1 MCVTSLFI
9 VTKVCKQIR
18 SLSVGVEINK
28 LCYMDVWW
36 DSAGHE
42 YVMRCW
48 VMKMRQKKVKWA
60 RQREKSTQS
69 SFMLHEPKY
78 KAVQKRKTMEILTGW
93 WQQPG
98 LGGGGWNGWS
108 LCAAVKLLC
117 AALSL
122 WVPVTP
128 HLPKAIGC
136 EYQKQ
141 TLVWTMD
148 EGHNVPLVDTL
159 CHLSHPLWQMNFWGA
174 SIDIG
179 AGSAYV
185 QRGYFCT
192 FR

>member
-1 MCVTSLFI
+1 MCVTCLFI
-9 VTKVCKQIR
+9 VAKVCKQIR

-36 DSAGHE
+36 DTAGHE

-60 RQREKSTQS
+60 QQREKSIQS

-78 KAVQKRKTMEILTGW
+78 KAVQKRQNNGDTNRLVTTA
-93 WQQPG
+93 G
-98 LGGGGWNGWS
+98 LGGGGMNGWS
-108 LCAAVKLLC
+108 LCSVKRLC
-117 AALSL
+117 VALSP

-128 HLPKAIGC
+128 HLPNAIGC

-141 TLVWTMD
+141 TLAWTRD

-159 CHLSHPLWQMNFWGA
+159 CHLSHSLWQMNLWGA
-174 SIDIG
+174 GIDIV
-179 AGSAYV
+179 AGRAHV
-185 QRGYFCT
+185 QRRYFWT